1 MPSPAVRSRRSAL
14 AMELSSSG
22 IQPEEIFRLRISIS
36 PAASCRPKTSSACL
50 RSVGKTTVFPNFS
63 QLNVPE
69 GMMMPGQSCF
79 CPFERTNISFA
90 PALFFPL
97 TGRMPSARISASRR
111 MICPAYSSAWSGSR
125 ANVQRLVSGAVLRM
139 RKDFSFFSAQAGSF
153 QSGFFAGV
161 CCGAPQTE
169 QRKLSAAIVRIFFM
183 LNPCQLR
190 VSIR

>member
-1 MPSPAVRSRRSAL
+1 
-14 AMELSSSG
+14 MELSSSG

-139 RKDFSFFSAQAGSF
+139 RKDFSFVSAPAGIFHSESRAGRRTGAAWSAQKS
-153 QSGFFAGV
+153 V
-161 CCGAPQTE
+161 
-169 QRKLSAAIVRIFFM
+169 RAASVKTFFM
-183 LNPCQLR
+183 LNPCQFR